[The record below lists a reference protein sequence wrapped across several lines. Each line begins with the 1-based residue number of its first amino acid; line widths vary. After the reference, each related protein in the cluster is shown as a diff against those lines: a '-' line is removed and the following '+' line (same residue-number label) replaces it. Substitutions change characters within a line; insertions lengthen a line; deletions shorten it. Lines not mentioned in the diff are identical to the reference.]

1 MTPITVLL
9 VEDNA
14 SDARLV
20 TRRLENTQ
28 LLRCKVDTTE
38 YLNTALML
46 ARNKQYDVV
55 LLDLSLPDSIG
66 IDTVVSIRRE
76 VTTIPVIVL
85 SAQEDL
91 QVATRAMEVGADTF
105 IVKRPELSTDELER
119 EIIYAL
125 ERSRRQHTA
134 RSLMKISMQGLAYDE
149 KGGTTTLLGSAHVN
163 KIDDAVSSIR
173 LFLQRNNP
181 AMAEQVEQS
190 LHANGYYIAIQ
201 ELRSLLRMDENIHT
215 RKTVSMS
222 ERATSIVRESTGSL
236 PKIKDPQRELLD
248 VLEELGGKHA

>member
-1 MTPITVLL
+1 MTPITILL

-20 TRRLENTQ
+20 TRRLETAQ
-28 LLRCKVDTTE
+28 LLKCHVDTAE

-46 ARNKQYDVV
+46 ARNKHYDIV

-66 IDTVVSIRRE
+66 IDTIVSIRRE
-76 VTTIPVIVL
+76 VTAIPVIVL

-125 ERSRRQHTA
+125 ERSRRSSTA
-134 RSLMKISMQGLAYDE
+134 RSLMKTSMQGLAYDE
-149 KGGTTTLLGSAHVN
+149 KGQTSSLLGSAHVN
-163 KIDDAVSSIR
+163 KIDDAVSHIR
-173 LFLQRNNP
+173 MFMQRNNP
-181 AMAEQVEQS
+181 AMAEQIEQS

-215 RKTVSMS
+215 RKTLSMS
-222 ERATSIVRESTGSL
+222 ERALSIVRESSGSM
-236 PKIKDPQRELLD
+236 PKIEDPHRELLD
-248 VLEELGGKHA
+248 VLEELGGKHG